1 MEEKTFENLLSTI
14 ELQFENW
21 KYDEEN
27 DLMNCSAVLIDEE
40 GCRYD

>member
-21 KYDEEN
+21 KYDEEDN
-27 DLMNCSAVLIDEE
+27 LINCNAILIDEE
-40 GCRYD
+40 GYRYD